1 MKGFIN
7 VVDKV
12 FSVICGA
19 CRVML
24 FAIFAIMWIVV
35 FGRYFLGKT
44 PIWGEELV
52 LFLMTWV
59 AMLSGADALRR
70 DAHLKITILD
80 NILPPKALLA
90 VEILWDTVILVLC
103 AVLTYYS
110 AQTLKSGFALTYQGL
125 KISEGWAYLSIPV
138 GFVLLCVADFERL
151 LKHICAWMGKP
162 VQPEAEKEAKA

>member
-1 MKGFIN
+1 MKGFIKAM
-7 VVDKV
+7 DRL

-24 FAIFAIMWIVV
+24 FGIFAVMWIVV

-52 LFLMTWV
+52 LFLMAWV

-80 NILPPKALLA
+80 NFLPPKALLA
-90 VEILWDTVILVLC
+90 VQLVWDAIILVVC
-103 AVLTYYS
+103 AILTYYS
-110 AQTLKSGFALTYQGL
+110 AQTLSSGFGLTYQGL

-138 GFVLLCVADFERL
+138 GFALLVLADLERL
-151 LKHICAWMGKP
+151 IKHIDAWMGKP
-162 VQPEAEKEAKA
+162 LPGEKEANA